1 VGFLAD
7 GAQFFLRLLDCPAA
21 QEALPASRS
30 DAGGAPRL
38 ARREDEKIKTAASAR
53 ERQRR
58 AGAAL

>member
-1 VGFLAD
+1 VILPLALTA
-7 GAQFFLRLLDCPAA
+7 GKPVRY
-21 QEALPASRS
+21 